1 LHVSSF
7 SRADPN
13 SAGSPFLFAEQ
24 SITRKA
30 NTSTQKSKRGR
41 PKTTVSEK
49 LALITFDL
57 KKVELLNSFHGSTDE
72 QLAIILGVTEQTI
85 CRWKQDPAFM
95 LALKRGKETADSRV
109 VESLYT
115 RATGYSH
122 EAVKIFMP
130 AGASAPIYAPYTE
143 HYPPDP
149 TSMIFWLKNRR
160 KDEWRDQ
167 RDITSNGETINYQI
181 TIGNGN
187 HEED

>member
-1 LHVSSF
+1 LTK
-7 SRADPN
+7 RKPN
-13 SAGSPFLFAEQ
+13 TPIE
-24 SITRKA
+24 KP
-30 NTSTQKSKRGR
+30 KRGR
-41 PKTTVSEK
+41 PKTSVAEK
-49 LALITFDL
+49 LSQIPFDL

-72 QLAIILGVTEQTI
+72 SLALILGVTEQTI
-85 CRWKQDPAFM
+85 CNWKKDPEFI
-95 LALKRGKETADSRV
+95 LALKRGKDVADSRV

-130 AGASAPIYAPYTE
+130 SGATAPIYAPYTE

-167 RDITSNGETINYQI
+167 RDITSNGETINYQL